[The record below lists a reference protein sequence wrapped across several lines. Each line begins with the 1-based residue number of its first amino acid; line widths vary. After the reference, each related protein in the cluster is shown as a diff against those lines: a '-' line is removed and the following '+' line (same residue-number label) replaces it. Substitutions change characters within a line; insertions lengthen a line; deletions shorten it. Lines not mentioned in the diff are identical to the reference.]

1 MPVGGKSPRKT
12 SRADGACA
20 HSVRTAAGQIGPR
33 KTNQAVEDRP
43 GQRRQIKSVGSRSG
57 SVRAGSGRRKQSEFG
72 RGEGD
77 TDQRTER
84 ETERGTERGAA
95 LCGAARPPEG
105 RHKTGG
111 TAVWFLLPCR
121 PLKSQGGT
129 DTAAYA
135 AARRAPFDAHLR
147 RTLRRLNSCL
157 FRLPTETLKIGTA
170 KTPQG

>member
-111 TAVWFLLPCR
+111 
-121 PLKSQGGT
+121 
-129 DTAAYA
+129 
-135 AARRAPFDAHLR
+135 ARRYGSYCRAAISSLRAAPI
-147 RTLRRLNSCL
+147 RRLMPPPAVPRSM
-157 FRLPTETLKIGTA
+157 PPSAHIV
-170 KTPQG
+170 PP